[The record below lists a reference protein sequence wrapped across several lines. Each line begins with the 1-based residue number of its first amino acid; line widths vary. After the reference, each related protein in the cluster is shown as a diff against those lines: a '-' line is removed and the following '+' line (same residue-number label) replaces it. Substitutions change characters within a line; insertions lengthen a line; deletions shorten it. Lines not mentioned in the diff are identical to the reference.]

1 MNEGL
6 TCVIDGNQ
14 VKDIGSIL
22 KDTGKITAADLEK
35 IVALQQEK
43 GMLFGE
49 AAVHLEILTEEDVK
63 RALSQQFSYPYLGE
77 EKYPIGRELVSILQP
92 FSNQIEVFRSL
103 RSKLVLSGIGSVLKA
118 VAIVSPNEGDGKT
131 FISANLAATFAQLGS
146 KTVLVDANFRK
157 PRIHEI
163 FALKNNCG
171 MSSVI
176 IKRANIAQAVYCTPI
191 PTLHILPAGPQP
203 PNPLELLGWPDT
215 KDIITSLKGI
225 YDVIIVDTPAFSKT
239 ADALVVSNLVDGLL
253 MVALKGDTRKESFD
267 NVKKQLKTSAARI
280 LGSIINEPDTKKQ
293 PKRFKFF

>member
-1 MNEGL
+1 MDANSA
-6 TCVIDGNQ
+6 
-14 VKDIGSIL
+14 KDIGSIL

-35 IVALQQEK
+35 IVALQEEK

-49 AAVHLEILTEEDVK
+49 AAVNLGILTKDDVN
-63 RALSQQFSYPYLGE
+63 RALSHQFSYPYLGD

-92 FSNQIEVFRSL
+92 FSHQIEVFRSL

-118 VAIVSPNEGDGKT
+118 VAMVSPNQGDGKT

-163 FALKNNCG
+163 FNLKNNCG

-176 IKRANIAQAVYCTPI
+176 IKRASLAQAISCTPI
-191 PTLHILPAGPQP
+191 PTLHILSSGPQP

-215 KDIITSLKGI
+215 KEIITSLKGM
-225 YDVIIVDTPAFSKT
+225 YDVVIVDTPAFSNT
-239 ADALVVSNLVDGLL
+239 ADALVISNLVDGIL
-253 MVALKGDTRKESFD
+253 MVALKGDTKKESFD

>member
-1 MNEGL
+1 MGEEL
-6 TCVIDGNQ
+6 TCVIGSNQ

-35 IVALQQEK
+35 IVGLQQEK

-49 AAVHLEILTEEDVK
+49 AAVYLGILTEEDVK
-63 RALSQQFSYPYLGE
+63 RALSQQFSYPYLGD
-77 EKYPIGRELVSILQP
+77 EKHPIGSELVSVLQP

-131 FISANLAATFAQLGS
+131 FIAANLAATFAQLGS

-163 FALKNNCG
+163 FNLKNNCG

-176 IKRANIAQAVYCTPI
+176 IKRANLAQAVYCTPI

-215 KDIITSLKGI
+215 RDIITSLKGM
-225 YDVIIVDTPAFSKT
+225 YDVIIVDTPAFSNT
-239 ADALVVSNLVDGLL
+239 ADALVVSNLVDGIL
-253 MVALKGDTRKESFD
+253 MLALKGNTRKEAFD

-280 LGSIINEPDTKKQ
+280 LGSIINEPDNKKQ